1 MIYDKFSKYYD
12 QFLDLDLYDTYY
24 KLIKKYKKRGSV
36 IDLGTGTG
44 LLAIKLA
51 KEDFFVTA
59 TDISTR
65 MLEMAYNNALLAK
78 TDVKFYVH
86 DILESLNKPYDL
98 LIMSSDVINY
108 LDNEYEIK
116 KAFKNV
122 HDAMEKNSI
131 FIFDFLRVEYLESL
145 DDYSED
151 IDLGDTFIKWN
162 ITKTEVDNQVKH
174 TLKMND
180 DVETHI
186 QTTYELKKYKELLNS
201 EQLKVLKT
209 KILDERIILVCG
221 RKSK

>member
-12 QFLDLDLYDTYY
+12 QFLDLELYETYY
-24 KLIKKYKKRGSV
+24 KLIKKYKKRGTV

-44 LLAIKLA
+44 ILAIKLA
-51 KEDFFVTA
+51 KEDYFVTA

-78 TDVKFYVH
+78 TNVKFYVH

-98 LIMSSDVINY
+98 LVMSSDVINY
-108 LDNEYEIK
+108 LDNEIEIK

-122 HDAMEKNSI
+122 FNAMDKNSI
-131 FIFDFLRVEYLESL
+131 FIFDFLKVEYLESL
-145 DDYSED
+145 ADYSED

-162 ITKTEVDNQVKH
+162 ITKTEVENQIKH

-186 QTTYELKKYKELLNS
+186 QTTYEFNKYKEFLKS
-201 EQLKVLKT
+201 ENLKVLKS
-209 KILDERIILVCG
+209 KVLDERIILVCA
-221 RKSK
+221 RKSN